1 MQRLKDAMLKN
12 PSSDSAPIVALVQ
25 LRDGEEFDTTKS
37 HTYEYETIGGNNSRQ
52 ALQVGE

>member
-52 ALQVGE
+52 ALHVGE